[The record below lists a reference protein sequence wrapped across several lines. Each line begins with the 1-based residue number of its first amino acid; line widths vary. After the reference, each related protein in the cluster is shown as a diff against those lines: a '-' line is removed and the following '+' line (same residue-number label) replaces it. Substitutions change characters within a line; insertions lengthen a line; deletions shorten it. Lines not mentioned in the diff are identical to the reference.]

1 MEELRNEEF
10 ILLNEGSESDEDGVC
25 YSWPA
30 LPYKAGCYAV

>member
-10 ILLNEGSESDEDGVC
+10 ILLNEGAESDEDGVC

-30 LPYKAGCYAV
+30 LPAYRGCFDM